1 MHKSRGIS
9 CAGLALLVLLVAGCA
24 TEPTRLERTYG
35 TAYHFARV
43 SQTLHA
49 EAAQNLMPVQG
60 LDGEAAKHL
69 LDRYRLTFEKP
80 PPPPSF
86 VISVGGIK

>member
-1 MHKSRGIS
+1 MSL
-9 CAGLALLVLLVAGCA
+9 AGTALLVLLIGGCV
-24 TEPTRLERTYG
+24 TGPTRLESAYG
-35 TAYHFARV
+35 TSYHFARV

-49 EAAQNLMPVQG
+49 EANKNLAPVQG
-60 LDGEAAKHL
+60 FDGEAAKNM
-69 LDRYRLTFEKP
+69 LDRYRATFEQP